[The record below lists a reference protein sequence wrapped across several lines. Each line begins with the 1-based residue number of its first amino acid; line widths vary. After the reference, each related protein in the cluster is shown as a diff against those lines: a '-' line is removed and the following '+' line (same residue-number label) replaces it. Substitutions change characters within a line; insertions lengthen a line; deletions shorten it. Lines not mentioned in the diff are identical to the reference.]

1 MIEKHRPPEF
11 LYKHQQNSPAKL
23 LLMNM
28 QQNKGKEIS
37 EF

>member
-11 LYKHQQNSPAKL
+11 LYKHQQKSPAK

-28 QQNKGKEIS
+28 QQNKGIEIS